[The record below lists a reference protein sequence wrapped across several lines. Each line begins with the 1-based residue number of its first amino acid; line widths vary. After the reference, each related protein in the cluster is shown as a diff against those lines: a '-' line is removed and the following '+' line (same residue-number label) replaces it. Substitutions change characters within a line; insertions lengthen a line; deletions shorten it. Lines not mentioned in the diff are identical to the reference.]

1 MKKMV
6 ALFAASLSAVLFA
19 EEPRLVLFKRETE
32 KAAEDEAARIAAEEV
47 RRAEI
52 ASWGNPVAAIFLA
65 QSAVNFTP
73 DERYGDSFAVNS
85 VYRRNA

>member
-6 ALFAASLSAVLFA
+6 ALFVASLSAVLFA
-19 EEPRLVLFKRETE
+19 EEPRLVLFKREAE
-32 KAAEDEAARIAAEEV
+32 KAAEDEAARIAAEEA

-52 ASWGNPVAAIFLA
+52 ASWGNPVAAILA

-85 VYRRNA
+85 VY